1 MKSVWSRLRKIL
13 EGEIEIVSS
22 LKMSSLWILSVS
34 LRVGELDPQSP
45 FLRDLLTGLDLH
57 SIKSRLLSS
66 LWVLFYLALAQL
78 LLFTVGMSPTDP
90 EIIGFTPPWGGL
102 LGSLLLLILLLS
114 LLLLLLLI
122 LLLFLTLLLLWTLLL
137 LDMCSTFIHMLF
149 HY

>member
-22 LKMSSLWILSVS
+22 LKMSSVS
-34 LRVGELDPQSP
+34 LRVGELDPQSL

-66 LWVLFYLALAQL
+66 LCYLALDQL
-78 LLFTVGMSPTDP
+78 PLFAVGMSPTDP
-90 EIIGFTPPWGGL
+90 EIIGSTPPWGGL